1 MIKVNL
7 LRRVGRICRPVIA
20 LAGVGSTASDEHDRK
35 PALRG
40 LRRDFDDLTQTADLD
55 HLRAEMNPLKR
66 KHPLS
71 SLETAAAPINDRS
84 PRG

>member
-1 MIKVNL
+1 
-7 LRRVGRICRPVIA
+7 
-20 LAGVGSTASDEHDRK
+20 
-35 PALRG
+35 
-40 LRRDFDDLTQTADLD
+40 LTQTADLD

-71 SLETAAAPINDRS
+71 SLDAPGAVAPINDRS

>member
-1 MIKVNL
+1 MIKLNMLRRIGGTLRWSGL
-7 LRRVGRICRPVIA
+7 LRPMNMAGNPV
-20 LAGVGSTASDEHDRK
+20 
-35 PALRG
+35 LRG
-40 LRRDFDDLTQTADLD
+40 SRRDFDDLTQTADLD

-71 SLETAAAPINDRS
+71 SLGGAPAPINDRS